1 MALRVRFQFGTG
13 QALGYAVERLADG
26 LFLDFATG
34 TFTAT
39 PGTPVADLTE
49 GTDRYAGLYRATL
62 DPTPVEQFPD
72 GEYQV
77 TIHDT
82 AAAAALVAGGL
93 LSAIMHGGD
102 DTPFFPGS
110 GVGGA
115 YTPADVWNYVSRTVD
130 LRSTGLDAI
139 PVTDPGAPANVNTI
153 TRAIVAIYRRLYG
166 QVTKTPTQIQ
176 TYANDGTTVNT
187 TQTYSDNGSGTQ
199 SMGPA
204 S

>member
-1 MALRVRFQFGTG
+1 MALRVRYQSGSG

-26 LFLDFATG
+26 LFYDFATG
-34 TFTAT
+34 TFTVS

-115 YTPADVWNYVSRTVD
+115 YTPADVWNYGSRTVD
-130 LRSTGLDAI
+130 LRST
-139 PVTDPGAPANVNTI
+139 VNTLGK
-153 TRAIVAIYRRLYG
+153 AIVAIYRRLYG
-166 QVTKTPTQIQ
+166 GVTKTPTQIR

-199 SMGPA
+199 AMGPA

>member
-1 MALRVRFQFGTG
+1 MALRVRYQSGSG

-26 LFLDFATG
+26 LFLDFADG

-62 DPTPVEQFPD
+62 DPTPTDQFPD

-77 TIHDT
+77 TIHD
-82 AAAAALVAGGL
+82 AAAADALVGL
-93 LSAIMHGGD
+93 TSAIMHGGD

-115 YTPADVWNYVSRTVD
+115 YTPADVWNYGSRTVD

-139 PVTDPGAPANVNTI
+139 PVTDPGAPANVNTLGK
-153 TRAIVAIYRRLYG
+153 AIIAIYRRLYG
-166 QVTKTPTQIQ
+166 GVTKTPTQIR

-187 TQTYSDNGSGTQ
+187 TQTYSDDGAGTQ
-199 SMGPA
+199 AMGPA